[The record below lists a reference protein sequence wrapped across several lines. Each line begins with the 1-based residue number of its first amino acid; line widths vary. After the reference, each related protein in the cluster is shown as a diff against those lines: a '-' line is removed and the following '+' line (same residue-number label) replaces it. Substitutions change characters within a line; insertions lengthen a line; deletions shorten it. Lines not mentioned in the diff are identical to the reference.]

1 LRDSARSS
9 PAAHLIGNVPLNNQ
23 GRTGPKK
30 SSAKASH
37 RSAIPGPRRAS
48 TDTRIGDSTDVLHVR
63 GRQSRPT
70 EADGGSHRLEMRGEH
85 CLRGPLDDGLAE
97 ARRTDL
103 AICAAI
109 GARRGV
115 LSGSTIAS
123 RDSSSATGRDCQQP
137 CHRRPRQAPEVPRR
151 RCAEIRHP
159 GAHLTGHVRQA
170 RARPLTSS
178 DGRMGRRSLRLASW
192 ERWTKPEG
200 ELIESSERRTRLAVP
215 KRPHGRGVVAAKAAF
230 APRQVT
236 GPSAAR
242 FGLPTNGAV
251 WRSSPR
257 PPASSSGTGRPPFP
271 SPSPR

>member
-1 LRDSARSS
+1 MFCTYGEDSRDLPRPMEGLIGSKCAGNIVCEAPWTMDSPKLGGRILRSARRLAQGGASSRGRLLPLVTRRRRQGATVSS
-9 PAAHLIGNVPLNNQ
+9 PA
-23 GRTGPKK
+23 
-30 SSAKASH
+30 
-37 RSAIPGPRRAS
+37 
-48 TDTRIGDSTDVLHVR
+48 TDD
-63 GRQSRPT
+63 
-70 EADGGSHRLEMRGEH
+70 
-85 CLRGPLDDGLAE
+85 
-97 ARRTDL
+97 
-103 AICAAI
+103 
-109 GARRGV
+109 
-115 LSGSTIAS
+115 
-123 RDSSSATGRDCQQP
+123 
-137 CHRRPRQAPEVPRR
+137 PRQAPEVPRR
-151 RCAEIRHP
+151 RCAECRHP
-159 GAHLTGHVRQA
+159 GAHLTDHVRQA

-178 DGRMGRRSLRLASW
+178 DGRMGRRSLRLGSW